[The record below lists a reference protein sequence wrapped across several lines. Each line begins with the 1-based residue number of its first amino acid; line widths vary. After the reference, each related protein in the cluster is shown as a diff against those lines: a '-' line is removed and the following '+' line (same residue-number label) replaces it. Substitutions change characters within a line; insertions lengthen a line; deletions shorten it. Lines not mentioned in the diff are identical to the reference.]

1 MSPADGRL
9 SGGPKFTRAIVRPP
23 GRNFAGGLTTSGLG
37 PPDLDRAVSQ
47 HRAYVETLRLCG
59 LEVVQLPADEKR
71 PDSTFVE
78 DAAVCTASGAI
89 ITRPGAESRRE
100 ETVSI
105 MAALRLYFPSPA
117 SIHAPGTLDG
127 GDICEAGDVV
137 FIGLSERTNEAGAHQ
152 LSAWLGS
159 LGFESRIV
167 DVRET
172 AGLLHLK
179 SGVAYLGE
187 GRLAVVEALAGRPEF
202 SGFAEVPV
210 PAGEEYAA
218 NCILINDF
226 YLAAAGFPRFSSI
239 LRGFGKRVIELEM
252 SEFRKMDGGLSCLS
266 LRF

>member
-1 MSPADGRL
+1 MNPADSRL

-59 LEVVQLPADEKR
+59 FEVIQLPADEMH

-78 DAAVCTASGAI
+78 DTAVLAGSGAM
-89 ITRPGAESRRE
+89 ITRPGAVSRRG
-100 ETVSI
+100 ETAAI
-105 MAALRLYFPSPA
+105 LAALRLFFPQPA
-117 SIHAPGTLDG
+117 SIQSPGTLDG
-127 GDICEAGDVV
+127 GDVCAAGDTV
-137 FIGLSERTNEAGAHQ
+137 FIGLSERTNETGARQ
-152 LSAWLGS
+152 LAAWLEG
-159 LGFESRIV
+159 LGFEVRLV
-167 DVRET
+167 DIRGT

-179 SGVAYLGE
+179 SGLAFLGE
-187 GRLAVVEALAGRPEF
+187 GRLAVVTALSGRPEL
-202 SGFAEVPV
+202 SGFEEVRV

-218 NCILINDF
+218 NCLRINDL
-226 YLAAAGFPRFSSI
+226 YIAPAGFPGVSTA
-239 LRGFGKRVIELEM
+239 LRGLGRDVIEVEM